1 MGAAL
6 EEALAAVLNRLHA
19 RSAVHHFEALYYLNE
34 ASQFTFPSQGTGS
47 HGFGGFSSLTPY
59 KSKDPVNSLPDG
71 RSTITLLGAA
81 LALVGA
87 AYQKIVRPTGL

>member
-1 MGAAL
+1 MD
-6 EEALAAVLNRLHA
+6 LAD
-19 RSAVHHFEALYYLNE
+19 S
-34 ASQFTFPSQGTGS
+34 
-47 HGFGGFSSLTPY
+47 SSLTPY

-71 RSTITLLGAA
+71 RSTITILGAA